1 MMKGPAFAGPLVWKI
16 SAADRDFAHPADLLG
31 PADRPGVV
39 GSGYPD
45 LDCSWTLSF
54 AVDFHC
60 VDQPGR
66 ALCFSC
72 HLTHHYRRDA
82 VARELNPQK

>member
-1 MMKGPAFAGPLVWKI
+1 MMKGPAFAGPFISKI
-16 SAADRDFAHPADLLG
+16 SAADRDFAHPAVGHPADLLG
-31 PADRPGVV
+31 PADRPGVA
-39 GSGYPD
+39 GSDYPD

-66 ALCFSC
+66 ALFS
-72 HLTHHYRRDA
+72 R
-82 VARELNPQK
+82 VI